1 VKPSPKS
8 EAAKVRAF
16 KAEFTSEVNA
26 VAALAMPKD
35 NLPPDT
41 TNPKDPFASDDVRI
55 ISDDLLRK
63 PI

>member
-41 TNPKDPFASDDVRI
+41 TNPKDPFAE
-55 ISDDLLRK
+55 
-63 PI
+63 